1 VNYRLVIAVAI
12 ITVAVLLALRML
24 GVQ

>member
-1 VNYRLVIAVAI
+1 MFGTTMLFTDHI

-24 GVQ
+24 GH